1 MEVPRLNY
9 SDEFVKTLYTLSR
22 KEITPELQAEARKC
36 LLDGLGSLYGGMEL
50 MRKHVDA
57 YLDQLPEVPGGA
69 SVIGHGRRA
78 SMQDAALTNALSLH
92 VLDMDD
98 GHRFSTVHLAA
109 SVLPAILA
117 VGECRDLSM
126 DDLIRALLVGY
137 ETGIRMGRCIQPA
150 NRARG
155 FHSSGTAGTLGA
167 AMAVA
172 ALLDFT
178 QEEMKDAL
186 AAACTSAAG
195 SLEVMENV
203 STLKPFNP
211 ARACHAGITAALIAR
226 SGLKSPMD
234 PLDGKFG
241 FLRAMGETSNREV
254 LTLAFDPGWNI
265 RGCYHKIHAACR
277 HTHAPVDGVLAI
289 RAQADFRPEDVESVL
304 VEMYGQG
311 IKGHNYSMI
320 STPLEAKMSIPYAIA
335 CALVTGS
342 CGMTAFSEKNIRDPE
357 IQRILQSVRVVEDP
371 SYTAIVPMRRPARVT
386 LTLRDG
392 RSYTEDVQ
400 YAMGE
405 PENPMTEEAFLGK
418 FRDLAKVGG
427 KSREE
432 AERVIDAA
440 LHFEGSVREFIR
452 ML

>member
-1 MEVPRLNY
+1 MEVPKLNY
-9 SDEFVKTLYTLSR
+9 SDEFVKTLCTLSHA
-22 KEITPELQAEARKC
+22 EITPDLKAEARRC
-36 LLDGLGSLYGGMEL
+36 LLDGLGSLYGGVEL

-69 SVIGHGRRA
+69 TVIGHERRA
-78 SMQDAALTNALSLH
+78 SMQDAALTNGLSLH

-117 VGECRDLSM
+117 VGECYDLSM
-126 DDLIRALLVGY
+126 DDLVRGLLAGY

-211 ARACHAGITAALIAR
+211 ARACHSGITAALIAR
-226 SGLKSPMD
+226 SGLRSPLD

-241 FLRAMGETSNREV
+241 FLRAMGETANREV
-254 LTLAFDPGWNI
+254 LTLGFDPGWNI
-265 RGCYHKIHAACR
+265 KGCYHKIHAACR

-311 IKGHNYSMI
+311 IKGHNYTMI

-357 IQRILQSVRVVEDP
+357 IQRILQSVSVVEDP

-386 LTLRDG
+386 VTLRDG

-418 FRDLAKVGG
+418 FRDLASVAG
-427 KSREE
+427 KSEE
-432 AERVIDAA
+432 ESGRVIDAA
-440 LHFEGSVREFIR
+440 LHFEGSVREFVR

>member
-1 MEVPRLNY
+1 MVQAYNY
-9 SDEFVKTLYTLSR
+9 SDEFVKTLYELSHR
-22 KEITPELQAEARKC
+22 EIPEELRTEARRC
-36 LLDGLGSLYGGMEL
+36 LLDGLGSLYGGLEL
-50 MRKHVDA
+50 MRGRVDA

-69 SVIGHGRRA
+69 TVIGHGRRA
-78 SMQDAALTNALSLH
+78 SMQDAALANGLSLH

-109 SVLPAILA
+109 SVIPAVLA
-117 VGECRDLSM
+117 VGEVYDLSM
-126 DDLIRALLVGY
+126 DDMIRGLLVGY

-167 AMAVA
+167 AMGVA
-172 ALLDFT
+172 AMLDFSRE
-178 QEEMKDAL
+178 QMKDAL
-186 AAACTSAAG
+186 AAACTSAG
-195 SLEVMENV
+195 GLLEVMENV

-226 SGLKSPMD
+226 SGFKSPMD
-234 PLDGKFG
+234 PLGGAFG
-241 FLRAMGETSNREV
+241 YFRAMGDYQSREV
-254 LTLAFDPGWNI
+254 LTLANDPNWNI
-265 RGCYHKIHAACR
+265 RGCYHKVHAACR

-289 RAQADFRPEDVESVL
+289 TAQEHFLPEDVDNVL

-311 IKGHNYSMI
+311 IKGHDYRMI
-320 STPLEAKMSIPYAIA
+320 NTPGEAKMSIPYAVA

-342 CGMTAFSEKNIRDPE
+342 CGMASFTDKNIHDPE
-357 IQRILQSVRVVEDP
+357 IQRILKSVRVVEDP
-371 SYTAIVPMRRPARVT
+371 AKTVLVPSMRPATVT
-386 LTLRDG
+386 VTLRDG
-392 RSYTEDVQ
+392 RSFTQEIR

-418 FRDLAKVGG
+418 FRDLALSGG
-427 KSREE
+427 KTAEE
-432 AERVIDAA
+432 AGRVIDAA
-440 LHFEGSVREFIR
+440 LHFEGNVKEFVG